1 MIVAIWRKS
10 ISSLYTIL
18 GLEPCQ
24 GEEQHLVSRF
34 TRKNAFKS
42 FPYSQPFLI
51 HKYND
56 NRIDNNML
64 LLGLEQTRSF
74 LLEYIHN
81 IEYIGHGQKW
91 TLKLEFSEIKNRF
104 SKKIP
109 ICLIATICKGGKKNI
124 YKKKTSKTNIE
135 QLSWVNI
142 YVSVP

>member
-81 IEYIGHGQKW
+81 IEHIGHGQKW
-91 TLKLEFSEIKNRF
+91 TLKCEFSEIKN
-104 SKKIP
+104 SILKKKIP
-109 ICLIATICKGGKKNI
+109 ISLITTICKGKKRTFVRRKLRKQISSN
-124 YKKKTSKTNIE
+124 
-135 QLSWVNI
+135 
-142 YVSVP
+142 

>member
-1 MIVAIWRKS
+1 MNVAIWRKS
-10 ISSLYTIL
+10 ISTTYTIL

-64 LLGLEQTRSF
+64 LLGLEQSRSF

-81 IEYIGHGQKW
+81 IEYILGMDKSELWNLNFQRSKTDFQK
-91 TLKLEFSEIKNRF
+91 KKN
-104 SKKIP
+104 P
-109 ICLIATICKGGKKNI
+109 ICLITTICKGEKRTFVRRKLRKQISSN
-124 YKKKTSKTNIE
+124 
-135 QLSWVNI
+135 
-142 YVSVP
+142 

>member
-1 MIVAIWRKS
+1 MNVAIWPKS

-109 ICLIATICKGGKKNI
+109 IYLIATICKGEKRTFIRRKLRKQISSN
-124 YKKKTSKTNIE
+124 
-135 QLSWVNI
+135 
-142 YVSVP
+142 

>member
-1 MIVAIWRKS
+1 MIVAIWWKS

-56 NRIDNNML
+56 NRIDTNNML
-64 LLGLEQTRSF
+64 LLGLEQSRSF

-81 IEYIGHGQKW
+81 IEHIGHGQKW
-91 TLKLEFSEIKNRF
+91 TLKCEFSEIKN
-104 SKKIP
+104 SISKKKIP
-109 ICLIATICKGGKKNI
+109 YALLQQYVKGKKRTFVRRKLRKQISSN
-124 YKKKTSKTNIE
+124 
-135 QLSWVNI
+135 
-142 YVSVP
+142 

>member
-1 MIVAIWRKS
+1 MS
-10 ISSLYTIL
+10 NLYTIL

-64 LLGLEQTRSF
+64 LLGLEQSRSF

-81 IEYIGHGQKW
+81 IEHIGHGQK
-91 TLKLEFSEIKNRF
+91 
-104 SKKIP
+104 
-109 ICLIATICKGGKKNI
+109 
-124 YKKKTSKTNIE
+124 
-135 QLSWVNI
+135 
-142 YVSVP
+142 

>member
-104 SKKIP
+104 SKKKIP
-109 ICLIATICKGGKKNI
+109 IYLIATICKGGKKNI

-142 YVSVP
+142 